1 MPLVKAYITHKRAE
15 QHKDCQDSFCIS
27 KDNKSIAIAD
37 GVSQSIFPKIWADML
52 TQEYVNNPKFTL
64 SDMEKIAELRS
75 SWKQFFQ
82 NELERQRRENT
93 PLLWK
98 LEDCYNEGKSAG
110 ATFVGIRFID
120 KKNIKYEVL
129 GDSCIVI
136 VKEKKIQEVISSKDI
151 GSTFDNYPDYID
163 SNVKIGTKGKIKKG
177 HIIFE
182 KGMEILLVTDALS
195 EILSTASLSE
205 EKGENTFNKL
215 SEIANSE
222 QFEACI
228 ESFRDNGMSNDDT
241 TMIYI
246 SWTDHDRLI
255 VVDETD
261 INNLIALENDTKSE
275 SENSSS
281 TTAENKTTNT
291 CKKTYLRLLID
302 LFGKQESLGVEDE
315 DKYVDTLIEKNLPK
329 AKKIIKDYLFSN
341 KTH

>member
-27 KDNKSIAIAD
+27 TDNKSIAIAD
-37 GVSQSIFPKIWADML
+37 GVSQSIFPKKWADML

-75 SWKQFFQ
+75 NWKQFFQ
-82 NELERQRRENT
+82 NELERQRREST

-120 KKNIKYEVL
+120 KKKINYEVL

-136 VKEKKIQEVISSKDI
+136 VKGKKIQEVISSKDT

-163 SNVKIGTKGKIKKG
+163 SNAKIGTKGKVKKG
-177 HIIFE
+177 HILFE

-195 EILSTASLSE
+195 EILSTASLLQD
-205 EKGENTFNKL
+205 KGENIINKL
-215 SEIANSE
+215 SEIVSNE
-222 QFEACI
+222 KFESCV

-241 TMIYI
+241 TLIYI
-246 SWTDHDRLI
+246 NWTDHDRL
-255 VVDETD
+255 VVIDEAD
-261 INNLIALENDTKSE
+261 INKLITLENNKKCE

-281 TTAENKTTNT
+281 TTKENSTTNT
-291 CKKTYLRLLID
+291 CKKTYMRFLID
-302 LFGKQESLGVEDE
+302 LFRKQESLSIEDE